1 MGWIMGV
8 VGPSGFFAFM
18 AIMGFALAGYAAYR
32 MTQRAA
38 PSVGDTGTYAPVL
51 PSATAVV
58 VEAAQEYFIEEA
70 EQADDGLSPAN

>member
-1 MGWIMGV
+1 
-8 VGPSGFFAFM
+8 
-18 AIMGFALAGYAAYR
+18 

-38 PSVGDTGTYAPVL
+38 PSVEDTGTYAPVL